1 MAPFGGIVK
10 PTKLFIMPLK
20 YALFE
25 NHLTPEPDDYM
36 AVVQNYE
43 AKTQDDVINL
53 MISRGSTVTRAEAL
67 SVMEEYGLAT
77 EQLLKDGYGI
87 NTPLFNLSP
96 SIQGIFNGSDDSFD
110 RSRHTVKINISPGT
124 RIKGIAGTI
133 SVEKVK
139 GASPK
144 PDPEYLEDKGS
155 GTRNDTLTPGNIAML
170 KGSRLKFDEADPLQG
185 IFFVALNGTATKVA
199 TVSRNKPS
207 ELHFLIPTLSAGEY
221 SVEVRVMFKN
231 TKDLKV
237 GWLNSNVTVK

>member
-1 MAPFGGIVK
+1 
-10 PTKLFIMPLK
+10 MPLK

-36 AVVQNYE
+36 AVVQNYV

-110 RSRHTVKINISPGT
+110 RNRHTVKINITPGI
-124 RIKGIAGTI
+124 RIKGVVGTI

-144 PDPEYLEDKGS
+144 PDPMYLDDVAS
-155 GTRNDTLTPGNIAML
+155 ATRNDVVTPGNIAVL
-170 KGSRLKFDEADPLQG
+170 KGSRLKYDEADPTQG

-199 TVSRNKPS
+199 AVSRNKPS
-207 ELHFLIPTLSAGEY
+207 ELHFLIPVLPVGEY

-231 TKDLKV
+231 TKELKV